1 MRLAGKGTV
10 REVVQ
15 KGLDGT
21 TRVEELLQLACL
33 ALGVEP
39 GPEVALWSQT
49 RLLRATET
57 LAEAGV
63 SAWGVVDL
71 VVGVD
76 GGMQGGDVMLA
87 ALFGEVSHDACGVEA
102 ALDFLSAVQA
112 ENRPGMGDEARCP
125 HVEEQQP
132 QSEVKSTTGR
142 LPLLAS
148 IAGVEATGEASIA
161 GKPAM
166 SLDGKGLDTKELQR
180 QLEESKEQTRQL
192 EAELRG
198 AGISSTLQVTSPRS

>member
-1 MRLAGKGTV
+1 MVTVRLAGKGTV
-10 REVVQ
+10 KEVVQ
-15 KGLDGT
+15 EGLDGS

-112 ENRPGMGDEARCP
+112 ENRPGMGDEASCP

-132 QSEVKSTTGR
+132 QSELKSTT
-142 LPLLAS
+142 
-148 IAGVEATGEASIA
+148 

>member
-10 REVVQ
+10 KEVVQ
-15 KGLDGT
+15 EGLDGT

-87 ALFGEVSHDACGVEA
+87 ALVGEVSHDACGVEA

-112 ENRPGMGDEARCP
+112 ENRPGMGDEASCP

-132 QSEVKSTTGR
+132 QSELKNTT
-142 LPLLAS
+142 
-148 IAGVEATGEASIA
+148 

-198 AGISSTLQVTSPRS
+198 AGISSTLQVTSPRSSYYILGLILSGFNR

>member
-10 REVVQ
+10 KEVAQ
-15 KGLDGT
+15 EGLDGS

-112 ENRPGMGDEARCP
+112 ENRPGMGDEASCP

-132 QSEVKSTTGR
+132 QSEVKSTT
-142 LPLLAS
+142 
-148 IAGVEATGEASIA
+148 

>member
-1 MRLAGKGTV
+1 MVTVRLAGKGTV
-10 REVVQ
+10 KEVVQ
-15 KGLDGT
+15 EGLDGS

-33 ALGVEP
+33 ALGVQP

-63 SAWGVVDL
+63 SAWGVVHL

-76 GGMQGGDVMLA
+76 GGMQGGDVMFAAGQLFEEVVDKMQ
-87 ALFGEVSHDACGVEA
+87 ALFEEVSHDFSGMEA
-102 ALDFLSAVQA
+102 ALDFCAVQA
-112 ENRPGMGDEARCP
+112 ENRSGMGDQASCP
-125 HVEEQQP
+125 HIEEQEP
-132 QSEVKSTTGR
+132 QSELKKTT
-142 LPLLAS
+142 
-148 IAGVEATGEASIA
+148 

-166 SLDGKGLDTKELQR
+166 TLDGKGLDTEELQR

>member
-15 KGLDGT
+15 EGLDGS

-87 ALFGEVSHDACGVEA
+87 ALFGEVSHDARGVEA

-112 ENRPGMGDEARCP
+112 ENRPGTRMGDQAGYP

-132 QSEVKSTTGR
+132 QS
-142 LPLLAS
+142 
-148 IAGVEATGEASIA
+148 
-161 GKPAM
+161 
-166 SLDGKGLDTKELQR
+166 
-180 QLEESKEQTRQL
+180 
-192 EAELRG
+192 
-198 AGISSTLQVTSPRS
+198 

>member
-10 REVVQ
+10 KEVVQ
-15 KGLDGT
+15 EGLDGS

-63 SAWGVVDL
+63 CAWGVVDL

-87 ALFGEVSHDACGVEA
+87 AGQPARDVARMRALFEEVSHDVSGMEA

-132 QSEVKSTTGR
+132 QSELKSTT
-142 LPLLAS
+142 
-148 IAGVEATGEASIA
+148 

-192 EAELRG
+192 EAELQG